1 MCIRDS
7 FWDVQTGRV
16 SVDGADVREIPMK
29 HLRDMESYV
38 TQETHLLSLIHISY
52 HITSPLED
60 GSGAARA
67 MELAMEEAGV
77 KPEEVTYINAHGTST
92 HHNLSLIHI

>member
-1 MCIRDS
+1 M
-7 FWDVQTGRV
+7 GE
-16 SVDGADVREIPMK
+16 GAGILVLEELEHAKQRGAKIYAEVVGYGATCDA
-29 HLRDMESYV
+29 
-38 TQETHLLSLIHISY
+38 Y

-92 HHNLSLIHI
+92 HHNDLFETRAIRKSLR